1 MRFFWLISVMSII
14 PKPHVPASRTYYFF
28 VFWAEVQRKQVLS
41 TAVNPRMYHACHS
54 EAYQI
59 SYAHRSYRE
68 NY

>member
-1 MRFFWLISVMSII
+1 M
-14 PKPHVPASRTYYFF
+14 PASRTYYFF

-41 TAVNPRMYHACHS
+41 TAVNPRMYHACYS